1 MLKIFDIFTVCCS
14 VAAGMIKHL
23 LIIAFKSGV
32 TEAQLSQFEADLQK
46 VVVNDPNVISAVKG
60 TQISPETH
68 MNPDGMALIYDMT
81 FTSEAAR
88 DSYLHHP
95 DHEAFAKSDL
105 IKEIVAK
112 GLVFDY
118 SPITVK

>member
-1 MLKIFDIFTVCCS
+1 
-14 VAAGMIKHL
+14 MIKHL
-23 LIIAFKSGV
+23 LIVAFKPGV
-32 TEAQLSQFEADLQK
+32 TEAQLGQFEAELQK
-46 VVVNDPNVISAVKG
+46 VIANDPNVVSAVKG
-60 TQISPETH
+60 SQISPETR

-95 DHEAFAKSDL
+95 DHEAFVKSDIL
-105 IKEIVAK
+105 KEIVAK

-118 SPITVK
+118 NPITVK